1 MARSTT
7 KEFFW
12 QDHICRWQQSHL
24 SVRAFCRT
32 HRLREPSF
40 YHWRRLLTQRGLLA
54 EAQSSAPPLRG
65 RQAAESASTVPAFVP
80 VRIEQQSVPHNA
92 VAPAFEVVLAGGRV
106 LRVPV
111 DFDATALRRLIATL
125 EDRPC

>member
-7 KEFFW
+7 KESFW
-12 QDHICRWQQSHL
+12 QDHIRRWQQSHL

-54 EAQSSAPPLRG
+54 EAQPSAPPCRH
-65 RQAAESASTVPAFVP
+65 QAAETASTLPAFVP
-80 VRIEQQSVPHNA
+80 VRIEHQSVPHNA

-111 DFDATALRRLIATL
+111 DFDAAALRRLIATL